1 MDRKEMRNSSIARGK
16 CLTKIN
22 VEIFSNSNIA
32 LWKSSAPTTIAALLA
47 NGVGVRNLV
56 GFLLVFGLQ
65 GVAAAEAMYQV
76 VGVADGDTLTAL
88 SPNLERVKCRLY
100 GIDAPEKKQAFG
112 QASKLSLAQL
122 SFGRSATIDIVG
134 RDRYGR
140 AICKIAVGGI
150 DVNKEQIT
158 RGMAWMY
165 RQYAKDISYSDAEG
179 RAQARRVGI
188 WRDNQPVP
196 PWDFRRKGRSKT

>member
-1 MDRKEMRNSSIARGK
+1 
-16 CLTKIN
+16 
-22 VEIFSNSNIA
+22 
-32 LWKSSAPTTIAALLA
+32 LWKSSAPTTIPALLV
-47 NGVGVRNLV
+47 NGVGVRNLL
-56 GFLLVFGLQ
+56 GLLLVLGLQ
-65 GVAAAEAMYQV
+65 GVATAGAMYQV

-88 SPNLERVKCRLY
+88 SANFERVKCRLY

-122 SFGRSATIDIVG
+122 SFGRSASIDIVG

-140 AICKIAVGGI
+140 AICKIAVAGV
-150 DVNKEQIT
+150 DVNKEQLV

-165 RQYAKDISYSDAEG
+165 RQYAKDSSYSDAEG
-179 RAQARRVGI
+179 RAQLRRVGI

-196 PWDFRRKGRSKT
+196 PWNFRRKGKRPS